1 MQMTQLKNPLEIY
14 KLLPQTNCGQCF
26 LPGCLAFAAA
36 VIRGEK
42 KLSHCPYLEPG
53 LGETFADK
61 ITMRATSDQQREKH
75 LALLQENIRGVDLP
89 AAAERLGARMVGDRL
104 AVRCLGK
111 DFLVD
116 QAGNVTS
123 ACHTHAGLTIPLL
136 SYIIHSTGE
145 DISGKWVP
153 FRELKNGAPMSA
165 LFGQRGEKPLQQL
178 ADSQTDIFEIIIS
191 LFSGRTA
198 DTHFAADLSLILYP
212 LPKVPVLICYWTP
225 EEDLESKLHIFFD
238 ATAENHLAMESIYA
252 LGVGLVTMF
261 ERITQR
267 HC

>member
-1 MQMTQLKNPLEIY
+1 MAQLKNPLEIY

-26 LPGCLAFAAA
+26 LPTCLAFSAA

-42 KLSHCPYLEPG
+42 KLSHCPHLASG
-53 LGETFADK
+53 LGETLAHNVAP
-61 ITMRATSDQQREKH
+61 RPTSDQQRENH
-75 LALLQENIRGVDLP
+75 LGLLKENIRGMDLP
-89 AAAERLGARMVGDRL
+89 AAAQRLGARTVGDRL

-123 ACHTHAGLTIPLL
+123 ECHTHAGLTIPLL

-145 DISGKWVP
+145 DASGKWVP

-165 LFGQRGEKPLQQL
+165 LFGQRGEKPLQHL

-191 LFSGRTA
+191 LFNGRTA
-198 DTHFAADLSLILYP
+198 DTPFAADLSLILYP
-212 LPKVPVLICYWTP
+212 LPKVPVLICYWKP
-225 EEDLESKLHIFFD
+225 EEDLDSKLHIFFD
-238 ATAENHLAMESIYA
+238 ATAENHLAIESIYA

-261 ERITQR
+261 GNITQR

>member
-1 MQMTQLKNPLEIY
+1 MSQLKNPLEVY

-26 LPGCLAFAAA
+26 LPTCLAFSAA
-36 VIRGEK
+36 VIKGDK
-42 KLSHCPYLEPG
+42 KLSHCPHLEPG

-61 ITMRATSDQQREKH
+61 VAPRPTSDQQREKH
-75 LALLQENIRGVDLP
+75 LALLKENIRGMDLP
-89 AAAERLGARMVGDRL
+89 AAAQRLGARTIGDRL

-116 QAGNVTS
+116 PAGNVTS
-123 ACHTHAGLTIPLL
+123 ECHTHAGLTIPLL
-136 SYIIHSTGE
+136 SYIINSTGANA
-145 DISGKWVP
+145 SGKWVP

-198 DTHFAADLSLILYP
+198 KTPFAADISLVLYP
-212 LPKVPVLICYWTP
+212 LPKVPVLICYWKP
-225 EEDLESKLHIFFD
+225 EEDLDSKLNIFFD
-238 ATAENHLAMESIYA
+238 ATAENHLAIESIYS